1 MQPEIGS
8 ITATTVEFRDSRSF
22 RWRVYER
29 QKGELYRGILTVL
42 VFESDSTVRI
52 VRSYPAN
59 WRDLGATALEDLSWH
74 L

>member
-1 MQPEIGS
+1 MHPEAGS
-8 ITATTVEFRDSRSF
+8 TTGTTVEFRDSRSS

-29 QKGELYRGILTVL
+29 QKGEPFRGVATIL
-42 VFESDSTVRI
+42 VFESDTTVRI

-59 WRDLGATALEDLSWH
+59 WRDLGPAALEDLSWR